1 MNRTKWVKAL
11 GISSA
16 LACATSE
23 ADSVSLP
30 PLALGNTSFMD
41 GVAGPGGLF
50 ELPVQY
56 YRSHSAYDARGHSLP
71 GRQQVYSTTVL
82 PHLAY
87 FSSDT
92 LLGANYGAEVLL
104 PLVNLELDIDQ
115 GPKGRR
121 TRQGDVIV
129 SPFLLQWAP
138 VSFFGRPY
146 WQRLNFVFSLPT
158 GSYSKDSSINTG
170 SNVWVFNPHYVFTWE
185 LSERLEVSGRIHY
198 AWSSRNHDPASVLG
212 VDSIQPGQAVH
223 GNLALSYAL
232 SDRWRVGVAGYQ
244 LKQISDDRID
254 GHRQKDS
261 REQVLGIGPGVMYRQ
276 GKQTLF
282 ANLYFESAA
291 ENRAQGSQLTLRY
304 LRTF

>member
-1 MNRTKWVKAL
+1 MSQTQWIRVL

-23 ADSVSLP
+23 ADSISLP
-30 PLALGNTSFMD
+30 PLALGNASFMD
-41 GVAGPGGLF
+41 GVAGPGALF

-56 YRSHSAYDARGHSLP
+56 YRSNSAYDAHGHALP
-71 GRQQVYSTTVL
+71 GRQQVHSTTVL

-87 FSSDT
+87 FSDKT

-104 PLVNLELDIDQ
+104 PLVNLEIEIDQ

-121 TRQGDVIV
+121 TRQGDMIV

-158 GSYSKDSSINTG
+158 GSYNKDSSLNTG

-185 LSERLEVSGRIHY
+185 LTDRLEVSGRFNY
-198 AWSSRNHDPASVLG
+198 AWSSRNNDAASVLQAG
-212 VDSIQPGQAVH
+212 SIQPGEAFH
-223 GNLALSYAL
+223 SNLSVSYAVAEK
-232 SDRWRVGVAGYQ
+232 WRIGVAGYQ
-244 LKQISDDRID
+244 LNQISDDRID
-254 GHRQKDS
+254 GHRQRDS
-261 REQVLGIGPGVMYRQ
+261 REQVTGIGPGVMYQQ
-276 GKQTLF
+276 GSQTFF
-282 ANLYFESAA
+282 ANLYFESGA
-291 ENRAQGSQLTLRY
+291 ENRAQGTQLTLRY
-304 LRTF
+304 LHGF